1 MNRRVEDEAAGTR
14 DVDGSAA
21 PPDAA
26 GEALPSLSQGPGD
39 ELFHVFA
46 ETVSDAILVIDTD
59 SLIHFANRAAEKIF
73 GYGPEQLRGQSL
85 TLLMPEYLRH
95 LHRAGLTRYLET
107 GERHANWGGVELPGL
122 HRDGSEIE
130 LEIAFGE
137 FTREGRHF
145 FTGIARDISER
156 KRAERRLAVR
166 HAAARTFTEAE
177 SVRELAGGILRAVC
191 ENLHWKMGS
200 YWGVDR
206 DAGVL
211 RCVES
216 WHGDAATLS
225 EFNDCTAEHVFR
237 RGDGLPGRVWARGEP
252 AWIADVRADDNF
264 PRAALAER
272 EGLRAGFG
280 FPVSSG
286 AEVVGV
292 MEFFSDE
299 VRAPDAELDALMSS
313 LGSQLGQFA
322 ERKRVERGLR
332 LAEESQRFLAE
343 ASELLAS
350 TLDYETTLQ
359 STAQLVVPYLAD
371 WCVIDLIGTHG
382 RIERVAVAHQ
392 DPAQAETVRE
402 VTRRSPVNPRGA
414 EGVARVVREGRA
426 QVFPDITDEIL
437 AAVYPEPDKLAL
449 VRRLGLRSAMIVPL
463 STGDRPLGAI
473 SFATAE
479 SARRYTPADLTLA
492 GGLAHRASL
501 AIENARLY
509 REAQEVNR
517 LKDEFLATLSHELRT
532 PLTAVLGWTALLRG
546 AKLDAQ
552 TAAGALDTI
561 ERNARAQK
569 QLIDDLLDASRIIS
583 GKLRINLKLTHLGG
597 LVEAAV
603 ESARPAAAAK
613 EVSLEVSLD
622 PAAGLVSGDPDRLQ
636 QVVWNLLSNAIKFTP
651 KGGSVEVRLA
661 RAGTQIEIAVSDTG
675 KGIEADF
682 LPHVFDRF
690 RQADASTT
698 RAHGGLG
705 LGLSIV
711 SHLVELHGGT
721 VHAESEGAGRGAT
734 FRVRLTPVVSHPA
747 EQESRDGMSDTGRSA
762 SGPPPPAGMLT
773 GVRVLVV
780 EDDPDTLYMLG
791 KTLERY
797 GATATGCA
805 TTDAALEAFGGGEFD
820 LLISDIGMPGRDG
833 YTLVRSLRAIE
844 AERGAK
850 RLPAIALTAYAR
862 AEDRDAAL
870 AAGFETHLTK
880 PVAPAD
886 LAAAAAK
893 LTGRDAKN

>member
-1 MNRRVEDEAAGTR
+1 MNRRVDDEAAAAARG
-14 DVDGSAA
+14 VDG
-21 PPDAA
+21 PPADAA
-26 GEALPSLSQGPGD
+26 GEAVSPLSRGPGD

-46 ETVSDAILVIDTD
+46 ETVSDAILVID
-59 SLIHFANRAAEKIF
+59 SGSHIHFANRAAEKIF
-73 GYGPEQLRGQSL
+73 GYGPEELQDRSL

-95 LHRAGLTRYLET
+95 LHREGLTRYLET
-107 GERHANWGGVELPGL
+107 GERHVSWGGVELPGL
-122 HRDGSEIE
+122 HRDGREIE
-130 LEIAFGE
+130 LEIAFSE
-137 FTREGRHF
+137 FSRGGRHF

-166 HAAARTFTEAE
+166 HAAARAVAEAE
-177 SVRELAGGILRAVC
+177 STQELAGGILRAVC
-191 ENLHWKMGS
+191 ENLHWKMGA

-216 WHGDAATLS
+216 WGGDAETPS
-225 EFNDCTAEHVFR
+225 EFNACTGGRTFR
-237 RGDGLPGRVWARGEP
+237 RGEGLPGRVWERGAS
-252 AWIADVRADDNF
+252 AWVPDVLEDDNF
-264 PRAALAER
+264 PRAQVAAR

-280 FPVSSG
+280 FPVRSG

-292 MEFFSDE
+292 MEFFSHE
-299 VRAPDAELDALMSS
+299 VRPPDAELDALMSS

-322 ERKRVERGLR
+322 ERKRFERGLR
-332 LAEESQRFLAE
+332 AAEESQRFLAE

-350 TLDYETTLQ
+350 SLDYETTLQ

-371 WCVIDLIGTHG
+371 WCIIDLLGPDG

-392 DPAQAETVRE
+392 EAERAAAVRE
-402 VTRRSPVNPRGA
+402 MTRRSPVDPRA
-414 EGVARVVREGRA
+414 NEGVARVVREGRA

-437 AAVYPEPDKLAL
+437 AAVYPAPEKLQL

-463 STGDRPLGAI
+463 STGNRTLGAI

-479 SARRYTPADLTLA
+479 SARRYTPADLALA
-492 GGLAHRASL
+492 GGLAHRAAL

-509 REAQEVNR
+509 REAREVNR

-546 AKLDAQ
+546 AKLDAA
-552 TAAGALDTI
+552 TAAGALETI

-583 GKLRINLKLTHLGG
+583 GKLRIDFRPTPLAG
-597 LVEAAV
+597 LIEAAV
-603 ESARPAAAAK
+603 ESARPAAGAK
-613 EVSLEVSLD
+613 GVALRAELGAD
-622 PAAGLVSGDPDRLQ
+622 DGLVSGDPDRLQ

-651 KGGSVEVRLA
+651 EGGRVEVRLA
-661 RAGTQIEIAVSDTG
+661 VSGGQAEITVSDTG
-675 KGIEADF
+675 KGIEPNF

-721 VHAESEGAGRGAT
+721 VAAESGGAGRGAA
-734 FRVRLTPVVSHPA
+734 FRVRLPTARPQRA
-747 EQESRDGMSDTGRSA
+747 EQEAGDQMSVPDQPAARQ
-762 SGPPPPAGMLT
+762 PPPAVLS

-797 GATATGCA
+797 GASATGCETA
-805 TTDAALEAFGGGEFD
+805 DAALEAFRGGEFD

-833 YTLVRSLRAIE
+833 YTLVRRLRALE

-862 AEDRDAAL
+862 NEDRAAAL
-870 AAGFETHLTK
+870 EAGFEAHLAK
-880 PVAPAD
+880 PVAPAE
-886 LAAAAAK
+886 LAEAAAK
-893 LTGRDAKN
+893 LTGRAAPD